1 MEHNTINLKILLDE
15 LILFSIPLINNYPS
29 KVIYHD
35 IKFAHRL
42 SDLADRLAPKCN
54 LSQDEILLSKIILW
68 FYACGFNNLKV
79 TVRKDSFTSNNIE
92 NSIQSAELFFR
103 NQKYPDDFQEKIK
116 NSISRL
122 RFGSTPIKAYE
133 KFAADLNF
141 KELMGGKNGE
151 HLKKYY
157 EEWLLHDVPL
167 GKMGWFDLAL
177 TLIPRFSFHHDGL
190 IRKLEEQK
198 ANMIKGIKKDKKDL
212 AGRSELVLKKELDI
226 SDEELK
232 KLKKT
237 MKKIS
242 GKDDRGLQTIFRTT
256 SRNHYTLNQMVDTKA
271 SIMISINTII
281 LSLIIGTNMDFMEQT
296 LMHSIPSLCLII
308 TSALS
313 ITFAIMSIRP
323 NQTQGE
329 FTIDEIRN
337 KKGNLLYFGNF
348 HNMHLRDYEW
358 GMMQMFNDSDYL
370 YGSMIRD
377 IYFLGVAL
385 NKKFQTFRKSLN
397 AFLIGLL
404 ISTIVFVVI
413 KFYST

>member
-1 MEHNTINLKILLDE
+1 MERNVINLKVLLDE
-15 LILFSIPLINNYPS
+15 VVLFAIPLINNYPS

-35 IKFAHRL
+35 IKFVHRL
-42 SDLADRLAPKCN
+42 TDLVDQLAPKCN

-68 FYACGFNNLKV
+68 FYSCGFNKLKV
-79 TVRKDSFTSNNIE
+79 TVLKHAFTSNNIE
-92 NSIQSAELFFR
+92 NSIQSAGIFFE
-103 NQKYPDDFQEKIK
+103 NQNYPDDFEEKIK

-122 RFGSTPIKAYE
+122 RFGSTPIEAYE
-133 KFAADLNF
+133 KFAADINY
-141 KELMGGKNGE
+141 KELMSGKNGK

-157 EEWLLHDVPL
+157 EEWLLHGVPL
-167 GKMGWFDLAL
+167 GKKGWFDLAL
-177 TLIPRFSFHHDGL
+177 TLVPRFNFHHVAL
-190 IRKLEEQK
+190 MRKLEDQK
-198 ANMIKGIKKDKKDL
+198 ANMIKAIKKDKKDL
-212 AGRSELVLKKELDI
+212 EGRSELALKKELDI
-226 SDEELK
+226 SDDELK
-232 KLKKT
+232 KLKKA
-237 MKKIS
+237 MKKMS
-242 GKDDRGLQTIFRTT
+242 DKDDRGLQTIFRTT

-271 SIMISINTII
+271 SIMISLNAII
-281 LSLIIGTNMDFMEQT
+281 LSLIIGANMDFVEQS
-296 LMHSIPSLCLII
+296 LIHSIPSLCLII

-313 ITFAIMSIRP
+313 ISFAIISIRP
-323 NQTQGE
+323 NLTQGE

-397 AFLIGLL
+397 VFLIGLL
-404 ISTIVFVVI
+404 ITIFFFVVL
-413 KFYST
+413 KFYS